1 MAFAAHI
8 VMKRSWFSILLVL
21 VLFGLLGLLATLQ
34 YRWLGQISDGERGRL
49 QQRLQSDTERFAD
62 DFNNEIRKVY
72 FNFQID
78 AETWRKKD
86 WTEFNDRF
94 DYWKNNSTYP
104 ALAAD
109 FYLIGQDG
117 ERLGYDPNSKTFVP
131 VNLPA
136 EIAKV
141 SDEMNADAIEP
152 VAENIPALIVPVY
165 ENFERM
171 PAAPARVTIEQTR
184 KKYGLLIVK
193 LDKKVI
199 EDEIFPALTRQYFSD
214 SDGANYRLS
223 VVDQNDSSQVIFKN
237 HPDEISGASDSS
249 AKLFSLSPDKMA
261 FFIDRDVVGALR
273 RTPDAG
279 NAKTRSNFIFT
290 RKFESRSATTDSPAV
305 VADAERSHTYNLK
318 VSTDEK
324 PQITMMESKNLV
336 DNGPWVLNV
345 QHRDGS
351 LEQFITNTR
360 NRNLAVSFGILALL
374 GISVGLIFFS
384 AQRAKKLAQRQMDFV
399 SSVSHEF
406 RTPLAVIYSAG
417 ENLTDGVV
425 NSHTQVTEYGTLIKH
440 EGKKLSGMVEQIL
453 EFAGARSGKHRYS
466 LRPTN
471 VAQVLAGALAECQP
485 LIDQNGFTVETNIQA
500 GLPEI
505 TADATAL
512 DHAFQNLVS
521 NAIKYSDSKK
531 HLKITAENGGGTVKI
546 SFEDSGLGI
555 PAGERSQIFEPFY
568 RGKEAVA
575 AQIHGNGLGLSLV
588 KQIVEAHN
596 GRIDVESRAGEGSK
610 FTIKLPVQ

>member
-1 MAFAAHI
+1 
-8 VMKRSWFSILLVL
+8 MKRSWFSILLVL
-21 VLFGLLGLLATLQ
+21 LLFGLLGLLATLQ

-49 QQRLQSDTERFAD
+49 QARLQTDTERFAD

-78 AETWRKKD
+78 ADTWRKKD
-86 WTEFNDRF
+86 WTEFNDRL

-117 ERLGYDPNSKTFVP
+117 EHLGYDPNSKTFVP

-141 SDEMNADAIEP
+141 SDEMNGDQVDP

-165 ENFERM
+165 ENFEHM
-171 PAAPARVTIEQTR
+171 PAAAARVTIEQTR

-261 FFIDRDVVGALR
+261 FFIDRDVAGALR
-273 RTPDAG
+273 RTSSP
-279 NAKTRSNFIFT
+279 NSKTTGNFIFT
-290 RKFESRSATTDSPAV
+290 RKFESRSATTESPMV
-305 VADAERSHTYNLK
+305 VADAEKSHTYNLK
-318 VSTDEK
+318 VSTNEK
-324 PQITMMESKNLV
+324 PQITMIENRNPD

-453 EFAGARSGKHRYS
+453 EFAGARSGKRRYS

-521 NAIKYSDSKK
+521 NAIKYSDGKK
-531 HLKITAENGGGTVKI
+531 HLKITAENGGGAVKI

-596 GRIDVESRAGEGSK
+596 GRIDVESRPGEGSK
-610 FTIKLPVQ
+610 FTIKLPV